1 MDWFFTEH
9 AGNAGDTHI
18 ITGEDAV
25 HITKSLR
32 MSVGEI
38 ITLCDK
44 QRNEHLCRIEKIDR
58 DTVTVR
64 IVTKEECSHEPSINL
79 TLYFALTKGD
89 KPETVIQ
96 KCIELGVTEIVPV
109 LTDRCVSRPDAKS
122 AEKKLKRYQKIA
134 LQAAMQSR
142 RGIVPEIKPLAE
154 LKDAAKDCGKYDKT
168 ILFYE
173 GGGQSIRDI
182 ITETDR
188 NIAVWIGPEG
198 GFEERE
204 VEILCKNGAVTATL
218 GKRILRAE
226 TAPIAAAA
234 AIMFHTG
241 NMEL

>member
-1 MDWFFTEH
+1 MDWFFTEK
-9 AGNAGDTHI
+9 AGEKGDLHL

-32 MSVGEI
+32 MSVGEVI
-38 ITLCDK
+38 ALCDRQK
-44 QRNEHLCRIEKIDR
+44 KEHLCKIEKIDSNG
-58 DTVTVR
+58 VLVR
-64 IVTKEECSHEPSINL
+64 ITSKEDCTHEPTIRL

-96 KCIELGVTEIVPV
+96 KCIELGVSEIVPV
-109 LTDRCVSRPDAKS
+109 LTDRCVSRPDARS
-122 AEKKLKRYQKIA
+122 AEKKLARYRKIA

-142 RGIVPEIKPLAE
+142 RGIVPDVRPLTDIKT
-154 LKDAAKDCGKYDKT
+154 AAKGLGEYDKI

-173 GGGQSIRDI
+173 GGGRSLREL
-182 ITETDR
+182 ITPEDK

-204 VEILCKNGAVTATL
+204 VELLCSCGAQTATL

>member
-1 MDWFFTEH
+1 MDWFFTDSPGEP
-9 AGNAGDTHI
+9 GDKI
-18 ITGEDAV
+18 LITGEDAV

-32 MSVGEI
+32 MSVGEV

-44 QRNEHLCRIEKIDR
+44 NGSEKLCSIERINSEGVLVK
-58 DTVTVR
+58 VT
-64 IVTKEECSHEPSINL
+64 TKEQCDHEPDIEL
-79 TLYFALTKGD
+79 TLFFALTKGD

-122 AEKKLKRYQKIA
+122 AQKKLQRYRKIA

-142 RGIVPEIKPLAE
+142 RGIIPEVRPLTELKTAAAE
-154 LKDAAKDCGKYDKT
+154 LSGYDKA
-168 ILFYE
+168 IVFYE
-173 GGGQSIRDI
+173 GGGKPLRELISDS
-182 ITETDR
+182 DKKL
-188 NIAVWIGPEG
+188 AVFIGPEG

-204 VEILCKNGAVTATL
+204 IDLLVSSGAVRATL
-218 GKRILRAE
+218 GRRILRAE

-241 NMEL
+241 NLE

>member
-1 MDWFFTEH
+1 MDWFFTDK
-9 AGNAGDTHI
+9 AGEKGDLHL

-32 MSVGEI
+32 MSVGEV
-38 ITLCDK
+38 ITLCDSEK
-44 QRNEHLCRIEKIDR
+44 KEHLCMIEKIDSSG
-58 DTVTVR
+58 VLVR
-64 IVTKEECSHEPSINL
+64 ITTKEECTHEPTVKL

-142 RGIVPEIKPLAE
+142 RGIVPNIKPLTE
-154 LKDAAKDCGKYDKT
+154 LKTAAGELGKYDKV

-173 GGGQSIRDI
+173 GGGQPLRELIMPEDK
-182 ITETDR
+182 T
-188 NIAVWIGPEG
+188 IAVFIGPEG

-204 VEILCKNGAVTATL
+204 VELLCSSGARTATL

-241 NMEL
+241 NLE